1 METKSAGCRSG
12 YQLPAMSEDKVLI
25 GIVGPCKAGKT
36 TLVNNLK
43 ARGYQARQIA
53 QEHSFVPAMWQR
65 LTNPDFLVYLD
76 VSYPL
81 TVERGRLNWRNVDY
95 EQQLERL
102 RHAREHADLYIQTD
116 PLSAAEVLA
125 QVVDF
130 LDGT

>member
-1 METKSAGCRSG
+1 
-12 YQLPAMSEDKVLI
+12 MSEGKVLI

-81 TVERGRLNWRNVDY
+81 TVERGHLNWRNADY
-95 EQQLERL
+95 EKQLERL
-102 RHAREHADLYIQTD
+102 KHAREHADLHIQTD
-116 PLSAAEVLA
+116 PLSADEVLA
-125 QVVDF
+125 RVINF

>member
-1 METKSAGCRSG
+1 M
-12 YQLPAMSEDKVLI
+12 LI